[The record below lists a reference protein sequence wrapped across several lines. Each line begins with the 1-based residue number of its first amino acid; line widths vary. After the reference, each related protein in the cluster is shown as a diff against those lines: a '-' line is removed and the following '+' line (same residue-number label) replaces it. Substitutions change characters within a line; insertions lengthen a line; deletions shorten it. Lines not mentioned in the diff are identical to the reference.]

1 MGHMGFRVFDVL
13 YAVVLVLAA
22 VAVAAAF
29 YLVEP
34 YPAVIVAAFAAGAA
48 TFLYLTV
55 RVKLGGIV
63 QTVDRRLAEQEAEA
77 AQHRE
82 ALEKSFADIERLTR
96 TMREQLQAAN
106 DKSLQDIG
114 TLRANVRTIIDKF
127 NGQLEKMATGMNELK
142 KSLEADAA
150 TAGEKIAALENGHE
164 EAGKTVLKLSA
175 DFDAF
180 VSDESAFRE
189 NIESRLAERVTYL
202 EDFIREKRKS
212 LQI

>member
-1 MGHMGFRVFDVL
+1 MGFRLFDVL
-13 YAVVLVLAA
+13 YAVVLVLAVVAA
-22 VAVAAAF
+22 VAAF

-77 AQHRE
+77 ARHRE
-82 ALEKSFADIERLTR
+82 ALDKSFAEIEHLTR

-106 DKSLQDIG
+106 DKSLKDIG
-114 TLRANVRTIIDKF
+114 TLRTNVRTIIDKF
-127 NGQLEKMATGMNELK
+127 NVQLEKIAAGMNELK
-142 KSLEADAA
+142 KSLEGDAA
-150 TAGEKIAALENGHE
+150 TAAEKIAALENGRE
-164 EAGKTVLKLSA
+164 ETDKTVLKLAA
-175 DFDAF
+175 DFEAF
-180 VSDESAFRE
+180 VSDENAFRE
-189 NIESRLAERVTYL
+189 AMESRLAERVTYL

>member
-1 MGHMGFRVFDVL
+1 MGFRVFDVL

-55 RVKLGGIV
+55 RVKLGGII
-63 QTVDRRLAEQEAEA
+63 QTVDRRLGEQEAEA
-77 AQHRE
+77 ARHRE
-82 ALEKSFADIERLTR
+82 ALDKSFAEIERLTR
-96 TMREQLQAAN
+96 TMREQLQAASEKN
-106 DKSLQDIG
+106 LQDIG
-114 TLRANVRTIIDKF
+114 KLRTNVRAIIDKF
-127 NGQLEKMATGMNELK
+127 NGQLEKTASGMNELK

-150 TAGEKIAALENGHE
+150 TSAEKIAALENGHE
-164 EAGKTVLKLSA
+164 DTEKTLLKLSA
-175 DFDAF
+175 DFEAF
-180 VSDESAFRE
+180 VSDEGTFRE
-189 NIESRLAERVTYL
+189 NIDSRLAERVTYL

>member
-1 MGHMGFRVFDVL
+1 MEHMGFRVFDVL

-22 VAVAAAF
+22 VAAAAAF

-77 AQHRE
+77 ARHRE
-82 ALEKSFADIERLTR
+82 ALEKSFAEIEHLTR
-96 TMREQLQAAN
+96 TMSEQLKATN
-106 DKSLQDIG
+106 DKSLKDIG
-114 TLRANVRTIIDKF
+114 TLRTNVRAIIDKF
-127 NGQLEKMATGMNELK
+127 NGQLEKTAAGMNELK
-142 KSLEADAA
+142 KSLEDDAA
-150 TAGEKIAALENGHE
+150 TAKEKIAALENGHE
-164 EAGKTVLKLSA
+164 ETGKTVLKLAA
-175 DFDAF
+175 DFEVF
-180 VSDESAFRE
+180 VSDEGAFRE
-189 NIESRLAERVTYL
+189 DIEARLAERVTYL

>member
-1 MGHMGFRVFDVL
+1 MEHMGFRVFDIL

-55 RVKLGGIV
+55 RVKLGGII

-77 AQHRE
+77 ARHRE
-82 ALEKSFADIERLTR
+82 ALEKSFAEIERLTR
-96 TMREQLQAAN
+96 TMREQLQATD
-106 DKSLQDIG
+106 DKNLQDIS
-114 TLRANVRTIIDKF
+114 TLRTNVRTIIDKF

-142 KSLEADAA
+142 KSVETDAA
-150 TAGEKIAALENGHE
+150 KAGEKITALESGQE
-164 EAGKTVLKLSA
+164 ETEKTVLKLSA
-175 DFDAF
+175 DFEAF
-180 VSDESAFRE
+180 VSEENAFRE
-189 NIESRLAERVTYL
+189 VIESKLAERVTYL

>member
-1 MGHMGFRVFDVL
+1 MEHMGFRVFDIL

-55 RVKLGGIV
+55 RVKLGGII

-77 AQHRE
+77 ARHRE
-82 ALEKSFADIERLTR
+82 ALEKSFAEIERLTR
-96 TMREQLQAAN
+96 TMREQLQATD
-106 DKSLQDIG
+106 DKNLQDIS
-114 TLRANVRTIIDKF
+114 TLRTNVRTIIDKF

-142 KSLEADAA
+142 KSVETDAA
-150 TAGEKIAALENGHE
+150 KAGEKITALESGQE
-164 EAGKTVLKLSA
+164 ETEKTVLKLSA
-175 DFDAF
+175 DFEAF
-180 VSDESAFRE
+180 VSEESAFRE
-189 NIESRLAERVTYL
+189 VIESKLAERVTYL